1 MIYVYIFFLTMMCE
15 KCVRNKLLLENIKEL
30 CLEYI
35 QNIFNLQLNIYYII
49 TYIRY
54 YDIYDYLHFLQSII
68 DFRIL
73 I

>member
-1 MIYVYIFFLTMMCE
+1 MREY
-15 KCVRNKLLLENIKEL
+15 VRNKLLLENIKEL